1 MAEGRALFAR
11 KGCAHCHGPDGKGYP
26 GSSVIPK
33 LAGLE
38 AEYIVSQLMA
48 FKNKK
53 RTSGRSI
60 VMWGIAE
67 RLSEKEMSQIAEYL
81 FKVN

>member
-1 MAEGRALFAR
+1 MAEGRALFSQ

-26 GSSVIPK
+26 GSRVIPK

-38 AEYIVSQLMA
+38 AEYIARQLMA

-53 RTSGRSI
+53 RTGGRSI
-60 VMWGIAE
+60 IMWGIAE
-67 RLSEKEMSQIAEYL
+67 RLNEKEMRQIAEYL
-81 FKVN
+81 SKVN